1 MTLISIITQ
10 ALTTMGR
17 STDAQSME
25 TWKEKLTIFAN
36 DGAKDVAE
44 FLQLRQTETIAA
56 EDQQIDIND
65 LSNTCIKVC
74 KVRVG
79 SEELDFTQGTDSTH
93 INVGVDGDV
102 TVEYRYLPPDMSE
115 DIDEPGIPAHLH
127 RLLVPYVVYREH
139 MTADPTMQRRADLF
153 WQTYWQG
160 LMSARKDNGEINTYR
175 FKNTRWF

>member
-25 TWKEKLTIFAN
+25 AWKDKLTIFAN
-36 DGAKDVAE
+36 DGAKDIAK

-74 KVRVG
+74 AVKQAG
-79 SEELDFTQGTDSTH
+79 SDLDFNQGSDSDH
-93 INVGVDGDV
+93 INVGTEGDV
-102 TVEYRYLPPDMSE
+102 AVEYRYLPPDMAE
-115 DIDEPGIPAHLH
+115 DIDEPGIPAYLHHL
-127 RLLVPYVVYREH
+127 LIPYVVYREH
-139 MTADPTMQRRADLF
+139 MTADPTMQRRSDLF
-153 WQTYWQG
+153 WQTYYQG
-160 LMSARKDNGEINTYR
+160 LMDAKKNQGEVNTYQL
-175 FKNTRWF
+175 KNTGWF